1 MKNYLVLVLITLG
14 MSFAV
19 PVFAGHDHGGGGG
32 GGGGSHDSSG
42 HVPAPSR
49 GNEQARQAAD
59 QILKECSQHM
69 ESIQRHIGRLQAQLV
84 DGKAATSAINDDL
97 DRLQQRLKE
106 AKDIARSLRV
116 F

>member
-1 MKNYLVLVLITLG
+1 MKNYLVLLLLTVCMTL
-14 MSFAV
+14 AV
-19 PVFAGHDHGGGGG
+19 PAFAGHDHGG

-42 HVPAPSR
+42 HGSAPSR
-49 GNEQARQAAD
+49 GNEQASQTAD

-69 ESIQRHIGRLQAQLV
+69 DSIQRHIGRLQAQLV
-84 DGKAATSAINDDL
+84 DGKAATSATNDEL
-97 DRLQQRLKE
+97 NRLQQHLKD

>member
-1 MKNYLVLVLITLG
+1 MKNYLVLLQITL
-14 MSFAV
+14 SILFAV

-32 GGGGSHDSSG
+32 GSPDSSG
-42 HVPAPSR
+42 HVSAPGR
-49 GNEQARQAAD
+49 GNEQASQAAD

-69 ESIQRHIGRLQAQLV
+69 DSIQRHIGRLQAQLV
-84 DGKAATSAINDDL
+84 DGKAATSSINDDL
-97 DRLQQRLKE
+97 DRLQQHLKE

>member
-1 MKNYLVLVLITLG
+1 MKNYLVLLLFTMG

-32 GGGGSHDSSG
+32 SHDSSG
-42 HVPAPSR
+42 HASAPSR
-49 GNEQARQAAD
+49 GNEQASQTAD

-69 ESIQRHIGRLQAQLV
+69 DSIQRHIGRLQAQLV
-84 DGKAATSAINDDL
+84 DGKAATSSINDDL
-97 DRLQQRLKE
+97 DRLQQHLKE